1 MNAYNFYTVSS
12 YFFLLPVYQSLQTH
26 LLYVINLCMVNWFGF
41 VQGCD
46 FPEKIVIMIIGKRL
60 SNNTLEEKLKS
71 FGVKLKVEGN

>member
-12 YFFLLPVYQSLQTH
+12 SF
-26 LLYVINLCMVNWFGF
+26 F

-60 SNNTLEEKLKS
+60 SNNTLEEKLKI